1 MALVE
6 IAPPAFDVDI
16 HMIYATAENFT
27 GAPVY
32 GRAGC
37 YLHGDAAR
45 RLLQSVAL
53 AAELGLR
60 LKIYDA

>member
-1 MALVE
+1 MIE

-16 HMIYATAENFT
+16 HMVYATAENFT

-37 YLHGDAAR
+37 YLHQDAAEA
-45 RLLQSVAL
+45 LVKAIAL
-53 AAELGLR
+53 AEHCVGGQT
-60 LKIYDA
+60 